1 MNDAPSPPTT
11 PVPDAPMSRGVL
23 SRRRVLTGL
32 GAGAAG
38 LAALRGLGALGHR
51 TPGLDPFGMRSGVPT
66 SRPLDARDIRAAA
79 TASRA
84 LVVIEL
90 SGGNDGLSTV
100 VPHGDTAYRRLRDAT
115 AIDAAELVRIDDTF
129 GFHPQLAPCAARLAA
144 LHGVGTPDPSGSHFE
159 MSARWWAGDAAGTGH
174 LATGFLGRLCD
185 ELDAGAAVTGVS
197 LAGVTPALL
206 SAKAVTIGLPAIDR
220 LAWLRDDD
228 TWARNLRRG
237 LAELASA
244 PPKGAGDAAARA
256 HVAASDGLTRALG
269 FGALLE
275 GPAFAPRDGETKD
288 PDAVAYPGSSL
299 GEQLALAA
307 TLLDAKAGVRVVHA
321 SIGGFDTHSGQ
332 RGAHDDRMRELGD
345 ALAAFGA
352 DLDRRG
358 LAGSVLVAT
367 TSEFGRRAKEN
378 GSGTDHGTAS
388 CALLMGP
395 VHPGLHGEPLSLTRL
410 DEEDNLVPTASLEAY
425 YATLAASWFDVD
437 AGRVLAA
444 RPAPIGGIL
453 TT

>member
-1 MNDAPSPPTT
+1 MTDPSAP
-11 PVPDAPMSRGVL
+11 PDARSTTRVL

-38 LAALRGLGALGHR
+38 LVARRGLGVLGHGTAAFDVQGSLGG
-51 TPGLDPFGMRSGVPT
+51 TPAT
-66 SRPLDARDIRAAA
+66 RPLGARHIRAGAA
-79 TASRA
+79 DTRA

-100 VPHGDTAYRRLRDAT
+100 VPYGDPAYRRLRDAT
-115 AIDAAELVRIDDTF
+115 ALEAGEVRRIDDTF
-129 GFHPQLAPCAARLAA
+129 GFHPQLAPCAARLAV
-144 LHGVGTPDPSGSHFE
+144 LHGVGASDPSGSHFE
-159 MSARWWAGDAAGTGH
+159 MSARWWAGDAAGDAH

-185 ELDAGAAVTGVS
+185 ALDHGAAATGVS

-206 SAKAVTIGLPAIDR
+206 SDKAVTMGLPAIDR

-237 LAELASA
+237 LGELAAA
-244 PPKGAGDAAARA
+244 PAGRDAAGGSRALDAAR
-256 HVAASDGLTRALG
+256 DGLSRALG
-269 FGALLE
+269 FGTLLADAAL
-275 GPAFAPRDGETKD
+275 APDGERRAD
-288 PDAVAYPGSSL
+288 PGAVVYPGSSL

-307 TLLDAKAGVRVVHA
+307 ALLDANAGVRVVHT

-332 RGAHDDRMRELGD
+332 RGAHDERMRELAE

-352 DLDRRG
+352 DLDRRD

-367 TSEFGRRAKEN
+367 TSEFGRRAKDN

-395 VHPGLHGEPLSLTRL
+395 VHAGSHGEPVSLTQL
-410 DEEDNLVPTASLEAY
+410 DADDNLVATASFEAY
-425 YATLAASWFDVD
+425 YATLAATWFGID
-437 AGRVLAA
+437 AERVLPS
-444 RPAPIGGIL
+444 RPRPIDGIL